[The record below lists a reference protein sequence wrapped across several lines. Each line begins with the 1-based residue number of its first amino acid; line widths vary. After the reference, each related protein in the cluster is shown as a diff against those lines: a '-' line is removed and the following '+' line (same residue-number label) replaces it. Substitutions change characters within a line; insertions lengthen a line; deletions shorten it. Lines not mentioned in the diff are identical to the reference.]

1 MIKGERIWTTY
12 SDIKGTMKYVI
23 TSKKNDRT
31 VYFLYKISD
40 GKYERVG
47 KNKDLTVLDE
57 VAMKGLK

>member
-1 MIKGERIWTTY
+1 MIKCERIWTTY

-47 KNKDLTVLDE
+47 KNKDPTVLDE